1 MLLMLLLLANTTA
14 FVFHANFSLVV
25 LDRLQKIKPS
35 AAAKT
40 QFKNIFCSIDGVCK
54 SRPVNVN
61 EVGEGAMTAKEV
73 GARQAN
79 VVDVNVA
86 RSCIQE
92 KEKRKSFSALSL
104 FLSLFISVENE
115 KVKVPSI

>member
-1 MLLMLLLLANTTA
+1 MHNDKDIAAAAA
-14 FVFHANFSLVV
+14 FAVQVI
-25 LDRLQKIKPS
+25 RLRRCWFIRWAS